1 MGEHKYTGPIA
12 GLFQKMADIIG
23 KDVYYVNFL
32 ILMFFTLFEVAAVFF
47 EVIPGTDIE
56 ITRTAVWGV
65 LIVVGIIKGYGIA
78 AFFMH
83 LKGDP
88 FIYTRTAL
96 FPVIFAAL
104 SSGVSDFPTLQEST
118 NFLRG
123 VLLTGIIPT
132 LQSDTRRLKLSLM
145 KDLTGN
151 HALANFCYCYYSS
164 DVCTPNHSCRT
175 RK

>member
-1 MGEHKYTGPIA
+1 MGEEKYTGPIA
-12 GLFQKMADIIG
+12 GIFHWFADKSG
-23 KDVYYVNFL
+23 TDVYYVNFI

-47 EVIPGTDIE
+47 EYIPGTDIE

-96 FPVIFAAL
+96 FPVVFVAL
-104 SSGVSDFPTLQEST
+104 MLW
-118 NFLRG
+118 
-123 VLLTGIIPT
+123 GIG
-132 LQSDTRRLKLSLM
+132 LSNPDGIDSLP
-145 KDLTGN
+145 
-151 HALANFCYCYYSS
+151 AW
-164 DVCTPNHSCRT
+164 CTPNWDYSYVT
-175 RK
+175 E

>member
-12 GLFQKMADIIG
+12 GIFQKMADMIG

-47 EVIPGTDIE
+47 EYIPGTDIR
-56 ITRTAVWGV
+56 ITREAVWGV

-104 SSGVSDFPTLQEST
+104 MLW
-118 NFLRG
+118 
-123 VLLTGIIPT
+123 GIG
-132 LQSDTRRLKLSLM
+132 LSNPAGIDQLP
-145 KDLTGN
+145 
-151 HALANFCYCYYSS
+151 AW
-164 DVCTPNHSCRT
+164 CTPNWDYSYVT
-175 RK
+175 N

>member
-12 GLFQKMADIIG
+12 GIFQKMADMIG

-47 EVIPGTDIE
+47 EYVPGTDIR
-56 ITRTAVWGV
+56 ITREAVWGV

-104 SSGVSDFPTLQEST
+104 MLW
-118 NFLRG
+118 
-123 VLLTGIIPT
+123 GIG
-132 LQSDTRRLKLSLM
+132 LSNPAGIDQLP
-145 KDLTGN
+145 
-151 HALANFCYCYYSS
+151 AW
-164 DVCTPNHSCRT
+164 CTPNWDYSYVT
-175 RK
+175 N